1 MSIQSFDILLEK
13 VRPKLTK
20 QRKAIRAEQR
30 LVLTLRFLATGH
42 SFRDLAFAFRMGR
55 STVSLIISET
65 CEIIWKE
72 LLAEYMP
79 IPTTDRLKTVINDYY
94 RRWKFPN
101 CFGSIDGKHCQ
112 IKCPANSGSH
122 YFNYLHYFSVVLQGV
137 ADADKKFVTIE
148 MGGRGKQS
156 DDGTFS
162 GSTLFRLLEADTLNV
177 PLPQAL
183 PNSNTILPNFLIGD
197 EAYPLKTYLL
207 RPFPRRNLNAKTENF
222 NYRLSIAR
230 KCIECAFGILTSKW
244 RFLQKAIET
253 TPRTAIILIKCACVL
268 HNFVRERDGDSDL
281 DYLQTTTINNAN
293 AQTNTVDREQ
303 QQNFSRSRQ
312 TALNI
317 RNELTEYLWEFG
329 H

>member
-101 CFGSIDGKHCQ
+101 CFGSID
-112 IKCPANSGSH
+112 
-122 YFNYLHYFSVVLQGV
+122 VLQGV